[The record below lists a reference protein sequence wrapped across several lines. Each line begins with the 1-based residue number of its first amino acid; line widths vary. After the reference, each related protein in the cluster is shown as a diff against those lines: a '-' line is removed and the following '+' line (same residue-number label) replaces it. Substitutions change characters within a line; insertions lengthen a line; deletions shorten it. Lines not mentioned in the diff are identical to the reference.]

1 MSVYGVH
8 NTAYKIQERHRTP
21 MKKHIFL
28 ISTLIILVIVSVLAV
43 SFMVFRYTHLWALSA
58 DYEGFEDDFNSVK
71 NYLAEKYPN
80 ESDKCLSVS
89 KKGIFDIDAET
100 HLDLPND
107 VAESFQS
114 IYKSAFVHKDS
125 NFNTIRIHEGRI
137 SFCILN
143 GQYALVYSPDE
154 KPKWVNSPNEEEK
167 VKVKSLG
174 DGWYH
179 VVADR

>member
-1 MSVYGVH
+1 
-8 NTAYKIQERHRTP
+8 

-107 VAESFQS
+107 V
-114 IYKSAFVHKDS
+114 
-125 NFNTIRIHEGRI
+125 
-137 SFCILN
+137 
-143 GQYALVYSPDE
+143 
-154 KPKWVNSPNEEEK
+154 
-167 VKVKSLG
+167 
-174 DGWYH
+174 
-179 VVADR
+179 